1 MATYHFI
8 MFTVLLFV
16 QEEME
21 GFQTTIICWLLIFVD
36 SLLFKWVSSLGF
48 NFYETLIII
57 DLVFIL
63 LTSSLYGCHKNLKIL
78 LVFVISLFLNLG
90 MLQVTDEGQYTKI
103 LSWYESVNL
112 ILFEILVWS
121 CIITSKIHPYL
132 LRINSWVDSKLS
144 KFTDSRFKHDN

>member
-121 CIITSKIHPYL
+121 CLITSKIKPSL
-132 LRINSWVDSKLS
+132 FRINSLVGSTQSNINDIMFYSYA
-144 KFTDSRFKHDN
+144 

>member
-1 MATYHFI
+1 METYHFI

-36 SLLFKWVSSLGF
+36 SLLFKWVSYLGF
-48 NFYETLIII
+48 NFYETVIII

-78 LVFVISLFLNLG
+78 LIFVISLFLNLG
-90 MLQVTDEGQYTKI
+90 MLQVTDEGQYTEI
-103 LSWYESVNL
+103 LSWYEGINL
-112 ILFEILVWS
+112 ILFEMLVWS
-121 CIITSKIHPYL
+121 CMITSKIHPYL

-144 KFTDSRFKHDN
+144 KFTYKKFKYDN